1 MAMSTEIRT
10 SNQSR
15 ASTKIVIGF
24 VALVAL
30 GYFGYNFYEN
40 RAIGNLKYAP
50 LEPGVVNLVGVDTA
64 KGGYHIVVANRIAQ
78 LVQTANGA
86 FEAQGQDPSQGGG
99 GDDSDAQ
106 KKKVPLM
113 EMIQTLQEKSA
124 AVGPF
129 VSILNDMK
137 QEDVNDKAKDWSKAD
152 IEKALAGDKSLK
164 DKLQADLNTNLDGS
178 PLAQF
183 DPKTFQTGITIH
195 LPVTMTIPSP
205 TGDKQV
211 TGDLLFPFQTRLM
224 LALEQRVATESNLYD
239 NKVLAGYYAEV
250 AKPFMTDPKQRQNVA
265 EALKQI
271 ISQANVDGM
280 TELPQKVLGSLQILA
295 NDQLIKHASYTT
307 EDTPKGPVCN
317 MEIELTD
324 EGRNRL
330 WQYSRDK
337 VGTQLLLVVDGVAV
351 SAIQIK
357 DVLAQTNLTISNLPD
372 ETIVKNAVNKI
383 NSMNKASGQ

>member
-1 MAMSTEIRT
+1 
-10 SNQSR
+10 
-15 ASTKIVIGF
+15 
-24 VALVAL
+24 
-30 GYFGYNFYEN
+30 
-40 RAIGNLKYAP
+40 
-50 LEPGVVNLVGVDTA
+50 
-64 KGGYHIVVANRIAQ
+64 
-78 LVQTANGA
+78 
-86 FEAQGQDPSQGGG
+86 
-99 GDDSDAQ
+99 
-106 KKKVPLM
+106 
-113 EMIQTLQEKSA
+113 MIQTLQEKSA

-295 NDQLIKHASYTT
+295 NDQLIKHALYTT